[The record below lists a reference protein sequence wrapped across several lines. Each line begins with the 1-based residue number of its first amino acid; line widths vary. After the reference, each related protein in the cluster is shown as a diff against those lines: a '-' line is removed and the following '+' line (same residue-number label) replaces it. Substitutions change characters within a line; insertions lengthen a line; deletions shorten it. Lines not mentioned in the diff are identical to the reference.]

1 MSDVL
6 RVDAEQ
12 ADGVVVVTVDHP
24 PLQLV
29 DGPLFGAL
37 IGLLGRLDA
46 DPGVRAVV
54 WRSADPD
61 FFLMHGDVAALA
73 QVPAGE
79 RPVPEKPNVAA
90 ATLDRLHRSRWVN
103 IGVVDGAARGG
114 GAEFLTALDLRYGTA
129 AAVVGWPEVPM
140 GILPGSGIT
149 ARLPRIVG
157 RARAL
162 EILLT
167 GRDVHAAE
175 LSDLGWLQGVV
186 KPEELLDQAMAV
198 ARRIAAMPP
207 ASVVAVKGVVD
218 IALGD
223 LDAGILAE
231 TRALDALMAAGAHRA
246 RMAAFLQAGGQ
257 TRGCEADPERW
268 ADLVSDLVGFR
279 EEGANN
285 G

>member
-29 DGPLFGAL
+29 DGPFFGAL

-114 GAEFLTALDLRYGTA
+114 GAEFLTALDLRYGTDA
-129 AAVVGWPEVPM
+129 TVVGWPEVPM

-149 ARLPRIVG
+149 ARLPRMVG

-167 GRDVHAAE
+167 GRDVRAAE
-175 LSDLGWLQGVV
+175 LSELGWLQGVV
-186 KPEELLDQAMAV
+186 KPEELLDHAMAV

-231 TRALDALMAAGAHRA
+231 TRALDALMGAGAHQA

-257 TRGCEADPERW
+257 TRGCEADPGRW

-279 EEGANN
+279 EEEQNN